1 MKIEYKKIVELIPYV
16 NNPRNNFD
24 AIDAVASSIKNFGFK
39 VPIVID
45 NHNEIVTGHTR
56 LLAAK
61 KLNMENVPVII
72 ADDLTESQVKAFR
85 LADNKVS
92 ELSEWD
98 DELLSIELK
107 DLADLNF
114 DMEEFNFNMKELND
128 DNYKTTWDKIKENGS
143 DSNLLDTFVVAPF
156 SILDTRQGNWLERDK
171 MWKSIGIKS
180 EIGRDEN
187 LTFSK
192 SLNNKSLGGTS
203 IFSPT
208 LTEIIYRWFTPDSNS
223 EIIDPF
229 AGGSVRGIIAKI
241 LGHNYTGIE
250 LREDQVEA
258 NYNNAKEM
266 GLEGITWHN
275 DDSLNISKYA
285 EDGTKDLLIACP
297 PYFDL
302 EVYSDKEQDISNM
315 GWLGFKEVYTEIMR
329 KTARKL
335 KPNRF
340 AVVVISDVRDKKTGM
355 YHDLVGVTKEAMLE
369 EGFGFYNDMIL
380 INNAGS
386 AAITARSSMKNR
398 KVRRCHQNVLVFYN
412 GIHSEVKKYFPEL
425 KDIEDFEFEQEEQE
439 IE

>member
-1 MKIEYKKIVELIPYV
+1 MKIEYKKTADLIPYI
-16 NNPRNNFD
+16 NNPRNNAD
-24 AIDAVASSIKNFGFK
+24 AVDAVASSIKNFGFK

-45 NHNEIVTGHTR
+45 SNNEIVTGHTR

-61 KLNMENVPVII
+61 KLHIENVPVII

-92 ELSEWD
+92 EISDWD
-98 DELLSIELK
+98 NELLSIELE
-107 DLADLNF
+107 DLAELNF
-114 DMEEFNFNMKELND
+114 DMEEFNFSMDEINVEKQN
-128 DNYKTTWDKIKENGS
+128 KTTWDKIKENS
-143 DSNLLDTFVVAPF
+143 IDSKLTDTFVVAPF

-180 EIGRDEN
+180 EIGREDN
-187 LTFSK
+187 LTFAK
-192 SLNNKSLGGTS
+192 SINIESMSGTS
-203 IFSPT
+203 IFNPT
-208 LTEIIYRWFTPDSNS
+208 LTEIIYRWFTPDVNS

-241 LGHNYTGIE
+241 LGHNYTGID
-250 LREDQVEA
+250 LRGEQVEA
-258 NYNNAKEM
+258 NYSNAKEL
-266 GLEGITWHN
+266 GLDGITWHS
-275 DDSLNISKYA
+275 DDSLNIGKYA
-285 EDGTKDLLIACP
+285 DDGTKDLLIACP

-302 EVYSDKEQDISNM
+302 EVYSDKEEDISNM

-355 YHDLVGVTKEAMLE
+355 FHDLVGVTKEAMSE

-380 INNAGS
+380 INSAGNK
-386 AAITARSSMKNR
+386 AITSRKSMRNR
-398 KVRRCHQNVLVFYN
+398 KVGRCHQNVLVFYN
-412 GIHSEVKKYFPEL
+412 GIHSDVKKHFPEL
-425 KDIEDFEFEQEEQE
+425 SKIEDFEFEQETE
-439 IE
+439 